1 MEQKSKGLDAGFL
14 AQSLN
19 QKIFENEYMPDMSIA
34 ENFEK
39 IIDAARNKDIYKSK
53 DFDRLGLASATRIK
67 RFTVDDPNK
76 PEGMKLKPSLGL
88 SLQEIAEQYNSPL
101 VGGYDVKNHLIQFLM
116 KKNMKNSDFV
126 ENPNQDRKM
135 F

>member
-1 MEQKSKGLDAGFL
+1 M
-14 AQSLN
+14 
-19 QKIFENEYMPDMSIA
+19 
-34 ENFEK
+34 
-39 IIDAARNKDIYKSK
+39 
-53 DFDRLGLASATRIK
+53 ASATRIK

-116 KKNMKNSDFV
+116 RKNMKNSDFV